1 MNRSSK
7 GGNDFLQLEE
17 ISELGE
23 QTRPAISNDVIDAL
37 REVGLSLGEGTDDP
51 IAWQLLGHCLEEM
64 GDPTKA
70 RRCYARA
77 ARHLVR
83 SSREQ
88 TLVEDEPARSEFSN
102 HEFIEPLPFA
112 VFQDIRVTRDH

>member
-17 ISELGE
+17 ISEFGE
-23 QTRPAISNDVIDAL
+23 QTRPTISNDVIEAL

-64 GDPTKA
+64 GDGTKA

-77 ARHLVR
+77 ARQLVR

-88 TLVEDEPARSEFSN
+88 AAMEDEPSVTELSS

-112 VFQDIRVTRDH
+112 VFQDVRVTRDH